1 MTTTKN
7 RRDKNRIFKHGMY
20 NSEMK
25 CNQNLSQWYQRSI
38 FGTKIQLDEKLTEL
52 TLCLNWQKILNF
64 GVLKKS
70 DIYIFGQ
77 SLSFDTLCI
86 CWKYVELSCPFLFFY
101 RESSIWQTNFY
112 FIPNLFELP
121 AKFQL
126 PSIKTVDLYSKRT
139 LHLTGYTSSICET
152 EPVVYLIGM
161 PCMPVF
167 LSLICSIPMY
177 RLDTFALA
185 PSALLVLLHHQ

>member
-25 CNQNLSQWYQRSI
+25 CNQNLSQWYQRFI
-38 FGTKIQLDEKLTEL
+38 FGTKIQLDENLTEL
-52 TLCLNWQKILNF
+52 WILIFMCLNWQKILNF
-64 GVLKKS
+64 WCLKKS
-70 DIYIFGQ
+70 LKYIFEQ
-77 SLSFDTLCI
+77 KFKFWHTVHMLKICRVIMSL
-86 CWKYVELSCPFLFFY
+86 LFFY

-126 PSIKTVDLYSKRT
+126 PSIKTVDL
-139 LHLTGYTSSICET
+139 
-152 EPVVYLIGM
+152 
-161 PCMPVF
+161 
-167 LSLICSIPMY
+167 
-177 RLDTFALA
+177 
-185 PSALLVLLHHQ
+185 

>member
-1 MTTTKN
+1 MECTTVRWSVIKW
-7 RRDKNRIFKHGMY
+7 KSYRIVNFDFY
-20 NSEMK
+20 VS
-25 CNQNLSQWYQRSI
+25 
-38 FGTKIQLDEKLTEL
+38 KLTEDFEFW
-52 TLCLNWQKILNF
+52 C
-64 GVLKKS
+64 LKKVWN
-70 DIYIFGQ
+70 IFLNK

-139 LHLTGYTSSICET
+139 LHLTGYTSPICET

-167 LSLICSIPMY
+167 LSLICSIPM
-177 RLDTFALA
+177 
-185 PSALLVLLHHQ
+185 